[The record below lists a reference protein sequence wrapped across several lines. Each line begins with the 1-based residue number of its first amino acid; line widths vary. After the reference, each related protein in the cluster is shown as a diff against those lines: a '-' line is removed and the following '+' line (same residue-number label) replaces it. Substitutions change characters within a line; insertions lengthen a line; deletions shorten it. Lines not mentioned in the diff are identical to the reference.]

1 MEKSPMSNR
10 LHPSIPD
17 HVNVRC
23 DLRPGD
29 IGSVVSLHGVI
40 YSREYGY
47 DHTFEAYV
55 AAGAAAFARAFSPHK
70 DRLWIAEAGGQTIGS
85 IAIVRRSESEAQLRW
100 FLIHPNWRGLGLGR
114 ILLQRA
120 LQFCREC
127 GYGVIFLWT
136 ISSLT
141 VATHLYKSAGFKKT
155 EEKASKVWGQTIIE
169 ERYDLQL
176 ESSNLPNLKK
186 S

>member
-1 MEKSPMSNR
+1 MSNR

-55 AAGAAAFARAFSPHK
+55 AAGAAEFAQAFSPHQ

-100 FLIHPNWRGLGLGR
+100 FLIDPNWRGLGLGR

-120 LQFCREC
+120 LKFCREC
-127 GYGVIFLWT
+127 GYRVIFLWT
-136 ISSLT
+136 VSYLT
-141 VATHLYKSAGFKKT
+141 VATHLYESAGFKKT
-155 EEKASKVWGQTIIE
+155 EEKTSKLWGQTVIE
-169 ERYDLQL
+169 ERHVLQL
-176 ESSNLPNLKK
+176 EPSDPPNLKK
-186 S
+186 SSRE